1 MVTKERVLDDLAR
14 VAGGTVGVLSDLG
27 RNIREDL
34 KTRADDLANRL
45 DLVPREDF
53 ERLEA
58 VLTNTRKIV
67 EQQGKKI
74 AALEKQ
80 NKKTK

>member
-14 VAGGTVGVLSDLG
+14 VAGGTVSVLSDLG
-27 RNIREDL
+27 RNIREDI
-34 KTRADDLANRL
+34 KTRADDLATRL

-58 VLTNTRKIV
+58 VLAETRKIV
-67 EQQGKKI
+67 EQQGKQI